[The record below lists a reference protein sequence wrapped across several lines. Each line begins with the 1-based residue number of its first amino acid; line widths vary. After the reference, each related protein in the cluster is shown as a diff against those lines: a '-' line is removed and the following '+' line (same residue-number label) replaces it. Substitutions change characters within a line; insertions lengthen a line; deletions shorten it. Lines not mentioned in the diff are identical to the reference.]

1 LNPSTRFF
9 IVLALIVLF
18 VISCD
23 IFASEEDAASRIEKL
38 MTKYEQDDRFSGA
51 VLAAE
56 GDSLVFEGAFGL
68 ANREWKILNT
78 LDTRFRI
85 ASISKP
91 FTKILVLQQVEN
103 GNLKLDDVIADHIP
117 EYSGPGAD
125 VITVEQLLTHRS
137 GIVGERAVRD
147 LDDIERHYYTKERLL
162 DHIAGYDLWFEPGSR
177 WGYSNFGYSVL
188 AVILE
193 RASGHSYAE
202 LLETRICEPAGM
214 KDTVVDVTSEIMDRR
229 AAGYHFIPNKGI
241 VNATL
246 LEMSFTFGAGQLMS
260 TVRDLYRWNRAL
272 MDGVFLNEEHTEFIL
287 NAACEQDP
295 VGKLRRKIDVVRF
308 GGSINGF
315 LCSTHSYTQDD
326 RFIVVLSNLKDVSG
340 KMLPSTFDVAREIAA
355 AMYGYW

>member
-1 LNPSTRFF
+1 MRLF
-9 IVLALIVLF
+9 IIPALIV
-18 VISCD
+18 ISVLGCD
-23 IFASEEDAASRIEKL
+23 IFATEQDAASRIENL
-38 MTKYEQDDRFSGA
+38 MTEYEQDERFSGA
-51 VLAAE
+51 ILAAE

-68 ANREWKILNT
+68 ANREWKVPNT

-91 FTKILVLQQVEN
+91 FTQILVLQQVEN
-103 GNLKLDDVIADHIP
+103 GNLKLDDSIADHIP
-117 EYSGPGAD
+117 EYSGPSAD

-147 LDDIERHYYTKERLL
+147 LDDVERHYYTKERLL
-162 DHIAGYDLWFEPGSR
+162 EYIAGYDLWFEPGSR

-193 RASGHSYAE
+193 RASGQSYAQ
-202 LLETRICEPAGM
+202 LLKTRICEPAGM

-229 AAGYHFIPNKGI
+229 AAGYHFIPNEGI

-246 LEMSFTFGAGQLMS
+246 LEMSFVIGAGQLMS
-260 TVRDLYRWNRAL
+260 TVRDLYNWNRAL

-287 NAACEQDP
+287 DAARERDP
-295 VGKLRRKIDVVRF
+295 VGKLRRQIDVVRY

-326 RFIVVLSNLKDVSG
+326 RFVVVLSNLKDVSG
-340 KMLPSTFDVAREIAA
+340 DVLPSTFDVAREIAA

>member
-1 LNPSTRFF
+1 MRLSV
-9 IVLALIVLF
+9 ILILIV
-18 VISCD
+18 ISALGCD
-23 IFASEEDAASRIEKL
+23 IFATEQDAASRIEKL
-38 MTKYEQDDRFSGA
+38 MTDFGRDERFSGA

-56 GDSLVFEGAFGL
+56 GDSLIFEGAFGF
-68 ANREWKILNT
+68 ANREWKIPNT

-91 FTKILVLQQVEN
+91 FTQILILQQVEN
-103 GNLKLDDVIADHIP
+103 GTLKLNDVIADHIP
-117 EYSGPGAD
+117 EYSGPGVD

-162 DHIAGYDLWFEPGSR
+162 EHIAGYDLWFEPGSR
-177 WGYSNFGYSVL
+177 LGYSNFGYSVL

-193 RASGHSYAE
+193 RASGQSYAD
-202 LLETRICEPAGM
+202 LLKTGICEPAGM
-214 KDTVVDVTSEIMDRR
+214 KDTIVDVTSEIMDRR
-229 AAGYHFIPNKGI
+229 AAGYHFLPNERI

-246 LEMSFTFGAGQLMS
+246 LEMSFVFGAGQLMS

-287 NAACEQDP
+287 DSAREQDP
-295 VGKLRRKIDVVRF
+295 VGKLKRKIDVVRY

-315 LCSTHSYTQDD
+315 LCSTHCYTQDD
-326 RFIVVLSNLKDVSG
+326 RFVVVLSNLKDVSG
-340 KMLPSTFDVAREIAA
+340 EMLPSTFDVAREIAA